1 MNPGDIPCYLG
12 AIFLVAIFARIL
24 LSWFP
29 LDPDGAMATVAG
41 LLYLITDPVLAPLRR
56 VIPPLRIGNIA
67 LDLSAIIVIIGF
79 QIIVLPIL
87 C

>member
-1 MNPGDIPCYLG
+1 MNLGDIPCILAG
-12 AIFLVAIFARIL
+12 LFLVAIFVRIL

-29 LDPDGAMATVAG
+29 LDPNGAMATVAG
-41 LLYLITDPVLAPLRR
+41 FLYMITDPVLAPLRR
-56 VIPPLRIGNIA
+56 VIPPLRLGNVA
-67 LDLSAIIVIIGF
+67 LDLSAIIVIVGL

>member
-1 MNPGDIPCYLG
+1 M
-12 AIFLVAIFARIL
+12 AILCLLLNLYLVAIIARIL

-41 LLYLITDPVLAPLRR
+41 FLFMVTDPVLGPLRR
-56 VIPPLRIGNIA
+56 VLPPVRIGA
-67 LDLSAIIVIIGF
+67 VGLDLSPTVAIIVIIVLTGF
-79 QIIVLPIL
+79 V